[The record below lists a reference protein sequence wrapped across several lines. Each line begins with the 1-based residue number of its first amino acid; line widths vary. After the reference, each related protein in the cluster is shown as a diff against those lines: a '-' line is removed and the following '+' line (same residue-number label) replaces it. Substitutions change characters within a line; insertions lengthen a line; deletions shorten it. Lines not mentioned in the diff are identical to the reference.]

1 MFCTAT
7 CQTDTIKFSKED
19 NKLRPYL
26 YISAAECLPDTVIW
40 SYSGLGT
47 NRKLSFSDFAGLKF
61 QLNKSTINCFINDT
75 SYIWLSFNDCSNGRG
90 YVAKIPFDKSKNIF
104 RKGSAFN
111 KFDPKYAVAD
121 GLVAYTDRGNV
132 FVEDMATGKKAM
144 MTFGKM
150 IADLDYDAM
159 HEFIDSVNIT
169 PTRIWVKVMID
180 NKWKE
185 IEKNI
190 TLE

>member
-1 MFCTAT
+1 
-7 CQTDTIKFSKED
+7 
-19 NKLRPYL
+19 L
-26 YISAAECLPDTVIW
+26 
-40 SYSGLGT
+40 
-47 NRKLSFSDFAGLKF
+47 
-61 QLNKSTINCFINDT
+61 
-75 SYIWLSFNDCSNGRG
+75 
-90 YVAKIPFDKSKNIF
+90 
-104 RKGSAFN
+104 N
-111 KFDPKYAVAD
+111 KFDPKFSVED
-121 GLVAYTDRGNV
+121 GLVAYTDRGNI
-132 FVEDMATGKKAM
+132 FVEEMATGKTAM

-169 PTRIWVKVMID
+169 PTRVWAKVLMD